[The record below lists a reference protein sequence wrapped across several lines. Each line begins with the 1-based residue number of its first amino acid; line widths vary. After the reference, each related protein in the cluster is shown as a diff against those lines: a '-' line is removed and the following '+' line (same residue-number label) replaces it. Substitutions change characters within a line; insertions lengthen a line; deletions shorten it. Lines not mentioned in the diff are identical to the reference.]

1 MAGGSGLS
9 GSPGATL
16 LFPAVSSLER
26 VREAFA
32 KSYEVEREVGQGGM
46 ATVYLARDLKHAR
59 PVALKVLRPEL
70 AAAMGGDRFPR
81 EIQIVAQ
88 LSHPHILPLH
98 DSGEMGGFLFYVM
111 PFVEG
116 ESLRQ
121 KLTREGRLPLHEAV
135 RILREVTDAVAYA
148 HQRGIVHRDIK
159 PDNVMLSGRHALV
172 TDFGVAKAVS
182 AAGADKLTTVGLAL
196 GTPAYMSPEQAMG
209 ETDLDHRSDIYA
221 LGAMAYEM
229 LTGAPPFAR
238 TTAQAILSAHVLE
251 AAESVATKRVDTPPA
266 LEQLVMRCL
275 VKEKT
280 GRWQTAEEM
289 LPILEGAVT
298 PSGGL
303 TPTSTR
309 PFKATTVHPK
319 QASRRGLFAGIA
331 LAVVAVAGFGAW
343 RALGADDLPSAKL
356 MAVMPIADVS
366 GSDAALVTAMQ
377 SALVNAL
384 GRIPGARVTP
394 SSDVATYKTAPKPS
408 ADVARELKVGS
419 LLEGNVFR
427 AGQKLRITLQLT
439 NPRTIEQLWSGSF
452 DIDLSADLLKEID
465 TVVPKIAEGIRA
477 ALEGSN
483 GPS

>member
-1 MAGGSGLS
+1 MSQ
-9 GSPGATL
+9 
-16 LFPAVSSLER
+16 LER

-32 KSYEVEREVGQGGM
+32 KSYAVEREVGQGGM

-98 DSGEMGGFLFYVM
+98 DSGEIGGFLFYVM

-121 KLTREGRLPLHEAV
+121 KLTREGRLSLHEAV
-135 RILREVTDAVAYA
+135 RILREVTDALAYA
-148 HQRGIVHRDIK
+148 HGRGIVHRDIK

-182 AAGADKLTTVGLAL
+182 AAAAADQLTTVGLAL

-229 LTGAPPFAR
+229 LTGAPPFSR
-238 TTAQAILSAHVLE
+238 STAQAILSAHVLE
-251 AAESVATKRVDTPPA
+251 TAEQVAGRREDVPRV
-266 LEQLVMRCL
+266 LNELIMRCL
-275 VKEKT
+275 LKNKAE
-280 GRWQTAEEM
+280 RWQSADEM

-298 PSGGL
+298 PSGGM

-309 PFKATTVHPK
+309 PIRVTGAKP
-319 QASRRGLFAGIA
+319 QAAAKPRWVMG
-331 LAVVAVAGFGAW
+331 AVAAAILAIGGIGAW
-343 RALGADDLPSAKL
+343 QLLGAADSVPGPER
-356 MAVMPIADVS
+356 MAVLQIKDVS
-366 GSDAALVTAMQ
+366 GSDANIVTAMQ
-377 SALVNAL
+377 NELTVKL
-384 GRIPGARVTP
+384 GQIAGVSVAPA
-394 SSDVATYKTAPKPS
+394 SSMEIYKTAPKP
-408 ADVARELKVGS
+408 ATEMAQELRVGA
-419 LLEGNVFR
+419 LLEGQVFR
-427 AGQKLRITLQLT
+427 AGQRLRVTLQLT
-439 NPRTIEQLWSGSF
+439 NPRTIESIWSNSY
-452 DIDLSADLLKEID
+452 DMDLQGDLLKALDDVI
-465 TVVPKIAEGIRA
+465 VQVINGIREA
-477 ALEGSN
+477 VTGAKA
-483 GPS
+483 P

>member
-1 MAGGSGLS
+1 MSQ
-9 GSPGATL
+9 
-16 LFPAVSSLER
+16 LER

-32 KSYEVEREVGQGGM
+32 QSYAVEREVGQGGM

-88 LSHPHILPLH
+88 LAHPHILPLH
-98 DSGEMGGFLFYVM
+98 DSGELGGFLYYVM

-135 RILREVTDAVAYA
+135 RILREVTDALAYA
-148 HQRGIVHRDIK
+148 HEHGIVHRDIK

-182 AAGADKLTTVGLAL
+182 AAGADRLTTVGLAL
-196 GTPAYMSPEQAMG
+196 GTPSYMSPEQAMG

-221 LGAMAYEM
+221 LGAMGYEM

-238 TTAQAILSAHVLE
+238 LTAQAILSAHVLE
-251 AAESVATKRVDTPPA
+251 TPGNIAIKRPDVPPA
-266 LEQLVMRCL
+266 LAELIMRCL
-275 VKEKT
+275 VKEKS
-280 GRWQTAEEM
+280 GRWQSADEM
-289 LPILEGAVT
+289 LPILETALT

-309 PFKATTVHPK
+309 PIRTTTAQPAPK
-319 QASRRGLFAGIA
+319 PRRWVFVASTA
-331 LAVVAVAGFGAW
+331 AVIAVAGLGAW
-343 RALGADDLPSAKL
+343 QLLGADDVPGPER
-356 MAVMPIADVS
+356 MAVLPITDVS
-366 GSDAALVTAMQ
+366 GSDGQLVTAMQ
-377 SALVNAL
+377 NQLIVSL
-384 GRIPGARVTP
+384 GQIPGVT
-394 SSDVATYKTAPKPS
+394 VAPGSAMEVYKTAPRP
-408 ADVARELKVGS
+408 AAEVAQELKVGA

-427 AGQKLRITLQLT
+427 AGQRLRITLQLT
-439 NPRTIEQLWSGSF
+439 NPRTIAQIWSKSY
-452 DIDLSADLLKEID
+452 DIDLKTDLFDAID
-465 TVVPKIAEGIRA
+465 KVIPQIIDGIRQA
-477 ALEGSN
+477 VAGSKA
-483 GPS
+483 PQ

>member
-1 MAGGSGLS
+1 MSQLD
-9 GSPGATL
+9 
-16 LFPAVSSLER
+16 R

-32 KSYEVEREVGQGGM
+32 KSYAIEREVGQGGM

-59 PVALKVLRPEL
+59 QVALKVLRPEL

-98 DSGEMGGFLFYVM
+98 DSGELGGFLYYVM

-121 KLTREGRLPLHEAV
+121 KLTREGRLSLHEAV

-172 TDFGVAKAVS
+172 TDFGVAKALS
-182 AAGADKLTTVGLAL
+182 AAAATDQLTTVGLAL

-229 LTGAPPFAR
+229 LTGAPPFNR
-238 TTAQAILSAHVLE
+238 STAQAILSAHVLE
-251 AAESVATKRVDTPPA
+251 TAEQVAGRREDVPRE
-266 LEQLVMRCL
+266 LNELIMRCL
-275 VKEKT
+275 VKNKAE
-280 GRWQTAEEM
+280 RWQSADEM
-289 LPILEGAVT
+289 LPILESALT

-309 PFKATTVHPK
+309 PYRTTTAQPKPKTRRWAIGAAT
-319 QASRRGLFAGIA
+319 AA
-331 LAVVAVAGFGAW
+331 LVAVAGIGAW
-343 RALGADDLPSAKL
+343 QLLGAADAVPGPER
-356 MAVMPIADVS
+356 MAVLQIKDVS
-366 GSDAALVTAMQ
+366 GSDGNFVTAMQ
-377 SALVNAL
+377 NELTVKLSQIAGVSVAPASAME
-384 GRIPGARVTP
+384 I
-394 SSDVATYKTAPKPS
+394 YKTAPKS
-408 ADVARELKVGS
+408 AAEMAQELRVGA
-419 LLEGNVFR
+419 LLEGQVFR
-427 AGQKLRITLQLT
+427 AGQRLRVTLQLT
-439 NPRTIEQLWSGSF
+439 NPRTIESIWSNSY
-452 DIDLSADLLKEID
+452 DMDLQDDPLKALDDVIRQV
-465 TVVPKIAEGIRA
+465 TSGIREA
-477 ALEGSN
+477 VTGTKA
-483 GPS
+483 P

>member
-1 MAGGSGLS
+1 MSQLD
-9 GSPGATL
+9 
-16 LFPAVSSLER
+16 R

-32 KSYEVEREVGQGGM
+32 KSYAIEREVGQGGM
-46 ATVYLARDLKHAR
+46 ATVYLARELKHAR
-59 PVALKVLRPEL
+59 LVALKVLRPEL

-88 LSHPHILPLH
+88 LAHPHILPLH
-98 DSGEMGGFLFYVM
+98 DSGELGGYLFYVM

-135 RILREVTDAVAYA
+135 RILREVTDALAYA

-221 LGAMAYEM
+221 VGAMGYEM
-229 LTGAPPFAR
+229 LTGESPFSR
-238 TTAQAILSAHVLE
+238 STAQAILSAHVLE
-251 AAESVATKRVDTPPA
+251 TPEEITTKREDIPPA
-266 LEQLVMRCL
+266 LADLIMRCL
-275 VKEKT
+275 VKEKS
-280 GRWQTAEEM
+280 GRWQSADDM
-289 LPILEGAVT
+289 LPVLEGAVT

-309 PFKATTVHPK
+309 PIRVTRAQPKAPAKPRWVM
-319 QASRRGLFAGIA
+319 G
-331 LAVVAVAGFGAW
+331 AVATAVLAVAGVGAW
-343 RALGADDLPSAKL
+343 QLLGADSVPGPER
-356 MAVMPIADVS
+356 MAVMHITDVS
-366 GSDAALVTAMQ
+366 GSDGNVVTAMRNE
-377 SALVNAL
+377 LIVRL
-384 GRIPGARVTP
+384 GQIPGVTVAP
-394 SSDVATYKTAPKPS
+394 SSAVEVYKSAPKP
-408 ADVARELKVGS
+408 AAEIAQDLRVGA

-427 AGQKLRITLQLT
+427 AGNRLRVTLQLT
-439 NPRTIEQLWSGSF
+439 NPRTIEQLWSKSF
-452 DIDLSADLLKEID
+452 DIDLTLNLLDAID
-465 TVVPKIAEGIRA
+465 KVIPDIASGIREA
-477 ALEGSN
+477 VTGTR
-483 GPS
+483 GP